1 MELNTRKEMKKITIV
16 LVLFFLNIGNS
27 FCQKS
32 GKFLVFTFNC
42 VYEIGE
48 YKHGTGDNLWII
60 PYDSCLTNFSDRKLT
75 PLFVDDYLINS
86 LSDSIT
92 NNQSFGYFPTT
103 DYESNS
109 NALKILKNRRTIQC
123 RTTKFFFK
131 NSKEQLDI
139 YLTPIIAEC
148 RSHEFGFYKECVY
161 TINDTLEIWKDFW
174 DKTDNRILQLILNHD
189 FSKFRYRVSI
199 SQEDD
204 LNGNISSLHRKE

>member
-1 MELNTRKEMKKITIV
+1 MKKITIV

-75 PLFVDDYLINS
+75 PLFVDDDLINS

-161 TINDTLEIWKDFW
+161 TINGTLEIWKDFW

-189 FSKFRYRVSI
+189 FSKFMYRVSI
-199 SQEDD
+199 SQKDN
-204 LNGNISSLHRKE
+204 LNGNISSLHRQGINIRKNGK

>member
-1 MELNTRKEMKKITIV
+1 MKKITIILL
-16 LVLFFLNIGNS
+16 LVFFNIVIG

-32 GKFLVFTFNC
+32 EKFLVFTFNC
-42 VYEIGE
+42 VYESGE

-60 PYDSCLTNFSDRKLT
+60 PYDSCLTNFSDRIFS
-75 PLFVDDYLINS
+75 PLFADDDLINS

-92 NNQSFGYFPTT
+92 NSQSFGYFPTA

-109 NALKILKNRRTIQC
+109 NALKILKNRRKIQS

-131 NSKEQLDI
+131 NSTEQLDI

-161 TINDTLEIWKDFW
+161 TISDTLEIWKDFW

-189 FSKFRYRVSI
+189 FSKFGYRVSI
-199 SQEDD
+199 SQ
-204 LNGNISSLHRKE
+204 KEQQP

>member
-42 VYEIGE
+42 VYEVGE

-103 DYESNS
+103 DYESNG
-109 NALKILKNRRTIQC
+109 NAPKILKNRRTIQC

-161 TINDTLEIWKDFW
+161 TINGTLEIWKDFW

-199 SQEDD
+199 SHKED

>member
-27 FCQKS
+27 FCQES

-161 TINDTLEIWKDFW
+161 TINGTLEIWKDFW

-199 SQEDD
+199 SQKDG

>member
-27 FCQKS
+27 FCQES

-161 TINDTLEIWKDFW
+161 TINGTLEIWKDFW

-199 SQEDD
+199 SQKDD
-204 LNGNISSLHRKE
+204 PNGNISSLHRKE

>member
-1 MELNTRKEMKKITIV
+1 MKKTTIV

-75 PLFVDDYLINS
+75 PLFVDDDLINS

-103 DYESNS
+103 DYESNG
-109 NALKILKNRRTIQC
+109 NAPKILKNRRTIQC

-161 TINDTLEIWKDFW
+161 TINGTLEIWKDFW

-189 FSKFRYRVSI
+189 FSKFMYRVSI
-199 SQEDD
+199 SQKDD
-204 LNGNISSLHRKE
+204 LNGNISSLHRQGINIRKNGK

>member
-1 MELNTRKEMKKITIV
+1 MKKITIV

-27 FCQKS
+27 FCQES
-32 GKFLVFTFNC
+32 GNFLVFTYNC

-161 TINDTLEIWKDFW
+161 TINGTLEIWKDFW

-189 FSKFRYRVSI
+189 FPKFRYRVSI
-199 SQEDD
+199 SQKAD

>member
-161 TINDTLEIWKDFW
+161 TINGTLEIWKDFW

-199 SQEDD
+199 SHKED

>member
-1 MELNTRKEMKKITIV
+1 MV
-16 LVLFFLNIGNS
+16 LADGRG
-27 FCQKS
+27 CR
-32 GKFLVFTFNC
+32 C
-42 VYEIGE
+42 
-48 YKHGTGDNLWII
+48 
-60 PYDSCLTNFSDRKLT
+60 RR
-75 PLFVDDYLINS
+75 
-86 LSDSIT
+86 
-92 NNQSFGYFPTT
+92 
-103 DYESNS
+103 

-161 TINDTLEIWKDFW
+161 TINGTLEIWKDFW

-199 SQEDD
+199 SQKDD

>member
-27 FCQKS
+27 FCQES

-161 TINDTLEIWKDFW
+161 TINGTLEIWKDFW

-189 FSKFRYRVSI
+189 FSKFRYMVSI
-199 SQEDD
+199 SQKDD
-204 LNGNISSLHRKE
+204 LNGNISSLHLKE

>member
-27 FCQKS
+27 FCQES

-161 TINDTLEIWKDFW
+161 TINGTLEIWKDFW

-199 SQEDD
+199 SHKED
-204 LNGNISSLHRKE
+204 LNGNISSLHLNE

>member
-27 FCQKS
+27 FCQES

-103 DYESNS
+103 DYESNG
-109 NALKILKNRRTIQC
+109 NAPKILKNRRTIQC

-161 TINDTLEIWKDFW
+161 TINGTLEIWKDFW

-199 SQEDD
+199 SHKED

>member
-1 MELNTRKEMKKITIV
+1 MELNSRKEMKKITII
-16 LVLFFLNIGNS
+16 LVLFFLNQGIGI
-27 FCQKS
+27 CQNS

-60 PYDSCLTNFSDRKLT
+60 PYDSCLTNFSDRMLT
-75 PLFVDDYLINS
+75 PLFADDDLINS

-92 NNQSFGYFPTT
+92 NNQSFGYFPTC

-109 NALKILKNRRTIQC
+109 NALKILKNRRAIQC

-131 NSKEQLDI
+131 NSTEQLDI

-148 RSHEFGFYKECVY
+148 SPHEFGFYKECVC
-161 TINDTLEIWKDFW
+161 TINGTLGIWKDFW

-199 SQEDD
+199 SQ
-204 LNGNISSLHRKE
+204 KK

>member
-161 TINDTLEIWKDFW
+161 TINGTLEIWKDFW

-189 FSKFRYRVSI
+189 FSKFRYRISI
-199 SQEDD
+199 SHKEDLD
-204 LNGNISSLHRKE
+204 GNISSLHRKE

>member
-16 LVLFFLNIGNS
+16 LVLFFFNIGNS

-161 TINDTLEIWKDFW
+161 TINGTLEIWKDFW

-199 SQEDD
+199 SHKED

>member
-1 MELNTRKEMKKITIV
+1 MTTSVSYNILNLPSEVKFDDGHIFEQSATNNHSRRSGYDVELNTRKEMKKITIV

-75 PLFVDDYLINS
+75 PLFADDYLINS

-92 NNQSFGYFPTT
+92 NNQT
-103 DYESNS
+103 
-109 NALKILKNRRTIQC
+109 
-123 RTTKFFFK
+123 
-131 NSKEQLDI
+131 
-139 YLTPIIAEC
+139 
-148 RSHEFGFYKECVY
+148 
-161 TINDTLEIWKDFW
+161 
-174 DKTDNRILQLILNHD
+174 
-189 FSKFRYRVSI
+189 
-199 SQEDD
+199 
-204 LNGNISSLHRKE
+204 

>member
-161 TINDTLEIWKDFW
+161 TINGTLEIWKDFW

-189 FSKFRYRVSI
+189 FSKFMYRVSI
-199 SQEDD
+199 SQKDD

>member
-1 MELNTRKEMKKITIV
+1 MKK
-16 LVLFFLNIGNS
+16 LFVFL
-27 FCQKS
+27 
-32 GKFLVFTFNC
+32 FNC

-161 TINDTLEIWKDFW
+161 TINGTLEIWKDFW

-199 SQEDD
+199 SHKED
-204 LNGNISSLHRKE
+204 LNGNISSLHLNE

>member
-1 MELNTRKEMKKITIV
+1 MKKTTIV

-27 FCQKS
+27 FCQES

-42 VYEIGE
+42 VYEVGE

-161 TINDTLEIWKDFW
+161 TINGTLEIWKDFW

-189 FSKFRYRVSI
+189 FSKFRCRVSI
-199 SQEDD
+199 SQKDD

>member
-42 VYEIGE
+42 VYEVGE

-109 NALKILKNRRTIQC
+109 NALKILKKRRTIQC
-123 RTTKFFFK
+123 RTIKFFFK

-161 TINDTLEIWKDFW
+161 TINGTLEIWKDFW
-174 DKTDNRILQLILNHD
+174 NKTDNRILQLILNHD
-189 FSKFRYRVSI
+189 FSKFRYRVLI
-199 SQEDD
+199 SQKDD